1 MVHLL
6 SLLDTGEG
14 RSRMAACQ
22 VASMMISDNELV
34 LVDNVL
40 EPLVLLLPASSVG
53 IGEHALL
60 EPGEITGTGRRLT
73 PAYGTPAA
81 ATRRQILEHGLVVA
95 GQHLLQTACNQSIIL
110 DQ

>member
-1 MVHLL
+1 
-6 SLLDTGEG
+6 
-14 RSRMAACQ
+14 
-22 VASMMISDNELV
+22 MISDNELV

-53 IGEHALL
+53 IGGLYGEPALL
-60 EPGEITGTGRRLT
+60 EPGEITGTGRSLT

-95 GQHLLQTACNQSIIL
+95 GQHLLQTACKQKHYTCSMT
-110 DQ
+110 